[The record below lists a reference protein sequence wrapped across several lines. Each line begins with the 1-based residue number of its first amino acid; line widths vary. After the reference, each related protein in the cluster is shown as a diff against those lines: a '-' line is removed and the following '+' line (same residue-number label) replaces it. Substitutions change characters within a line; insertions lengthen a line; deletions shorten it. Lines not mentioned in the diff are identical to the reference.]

1 MERESILSL
10 PCAQGRHK
18 WVQEA
23 REGLWEKR
31 QGIGSIPPRS
41 KKQCV
46 LATGSCLMA
55 GKTGKEQ
62 YARSLGGSIR
72 DRRRKKKGIVSIKVT
87 KELTAVKTWW
97 WIQSG
102 EAIGDCHIPLTG

>member
-1 MERESILSL
+1 MGPGGKGGIVGE
-10 PCAQGRHK
+10 
-18 WVQEA
+18 EA
-23 REGLWEKR
+23 RNWFY
-31 QGIGSIPPRS
+31 SPPRS

-62 YARSLGGSIR
+62 YARLLGGSIR

>member
-55 GKTGKEQ
+55 GKTGKG
-62 YARSLGGSIR
+62 AICKVIR
-72 DRRRKKKGIVSIKVT
+72 GKYSR
-87 KELTAVKTWW
+87 
-97 WIQSG
+97 
-102 EAIGDCHIPLTG
+102 